1 MKALFSTET
10 RAPVR
15 LALEQHAEQPG
26 LSSYAFGALLLVAL
40 LGVPFLVRVLAFAR
54 VLVL

>member
-1 MKALFSTET
+1 MKALFTTET

-15 LALEQHAEQPG
+15 LAPEQHAEQPG

-40 LGVPFLVRVLAFAR
+40 LAVPFLLRVFAFVRTL
-54 VLVL
+54 